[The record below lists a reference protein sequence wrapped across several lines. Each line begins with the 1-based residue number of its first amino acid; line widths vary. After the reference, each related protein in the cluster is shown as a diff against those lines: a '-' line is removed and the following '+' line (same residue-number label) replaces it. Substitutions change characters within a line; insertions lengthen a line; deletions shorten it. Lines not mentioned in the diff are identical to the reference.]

1 MEITT
6 FVLYVSYIRSFTQLR
21 VSCICIPTCLFLFIE
36 KVLFENVCSLSSDF
50 AVVLYSFLSLATS
63 TTVFQ
68 YMKIGLVTKLQQ
80 HGTHL
85 MTCTNDIIMQNSLV

>member
-6 FVLYVSYIRSFTQLR
+6 FVLYVSHKIYKVLHTVKSKLHLYTD
-21 VSCICIPTCLFLFIE
+21 LFVLFIE

-63 TTVFQ
+63 TTIFQ
-68 YMKIGLVTKLQQ
+68 CMKIGLVTKLQQ

-85 MTCTNDIIMQNSLV
+85 MT